1 LPSHARIEFSER
13 ATRRF
18 ALSYMLVCNAA
29 VDHIQGGLRKLQSL
43 KTDDADA
50 CDIAMG
56 ILVKLENDVLEPINE
71 AWGLPISFC
80 FVLWFI
86 QVIYYAMTLSLGIDS
101 GFFAYVFLFNAMAAM
116 VGAHLCLL
124 PAAMATN
131 QSIALMG
138 AINSLRYTT
147 DEDGSVKMANEA
159 IITQAECL
167 STVSVLS
174 FVLISRSSARR
185 LKV

>member
-1 LPSHARIEFSER
+1 
-13 ATRRF
+13 
-18 ALSYMLVCNAA
+18 MLVCNAA

-56 ILVKLENDVLEPINE
+56 ILVKLENDVLTPINE

-80 FVLWFI
+80 FALWFM
-86 QVIYYAMTLSLGIDS
+86 QVIYYAMTISLGIDS
-101 GFFAYVFLFNAMAAM
+101 GFTAFVLLTTAISGMI
-116 VGAHLCLL
+116 GAHLCLL

-138 AINSLRYTT
+138 AINGLRYTT
-147 DEDGSVKMANEA
+147 DDGNVKIANEA
-159 IITQAECL
+159 IITKAECL

-174 FVLISRSSARR
+174 FLLISGSSARR